1 MDFLG
6 STNKAY
12 TWYMTMNP
20 THLLVMG
27 NADCTLKTYI
37 HRMVVM
43 LNVKVMIE
51 LKKHLE
57 ENGHI

>member
-1 MDFLG
+1 
-6 STNKAY
+6 
-12 TWYMTMNP
+12 MTMNP

-51 LKKHLE
+51 LKKHLK
-57 ENGHI
+57 ENDHI